1 MCTFK
6 HPFEAANQG
15 SLILKIVRGRY
26 NSIPDTFSK
35 EMKET
40 VDSCLERDYKR
51 RPTASVLLNRPAL
64 KQKIDAFGLMNVP
77 DKFEIAQEKITF
89 AMQLEQ

>member
-1 MCTFK
+1 MWALGCLLYEMCTYR

-26 NSIPDTFSK
+26 TPISENYSK
-35 EMKET
+35 DLRET

-51 RPTASVLLNRPAL
+51 RPTASVLLSRPG
-64 KQKIDAFGLMNVP
+64 KDVLM
-77 DKFEIAQEKITF
+77 
-89 AMQLEQ
+89 